1 MPTIFKDN
9 FVDDFFNDMMRVPA
23 KKSDLM
29 STDVKE
35 FEDRFELYM
44 ELAGFKKDDIQA
56 GYKDGYLT
64 VKATRQYEEENT
76 KYIMKERFV
85 GTCER
90 KFYIGDDIRKDEIK
104 AAYQNGILK
113 LTIPK
118 KEEVPEI
125 EEDQFISIE

>member
-1 MPTIFKDN
+1 MPTIFRDN
-9 FVDDFFNDMMRVPA
+9 FVDDFFSDFMRTPA

-35 FEDRFELYM
+35 YEDRFELYM
-44 ELAGFKKDDIQA
+44 ELAGFKKEDIQA
-56 GYKDGYLT
+56 GYSEGYLT
-64 VKATRQYEEENT
+64 VKATRSYEEEDA
-76 KYIMKERFV
+76 KYLMKERFV

-90 KFYIGDDIRKDEIK
+90 KFYIGDDIKKDEIK
-104 AAYQNGILK
+104 AAYTNGVLK

-118 KEEVPEI
+118 KELVPEI